1 MGCDGAWD
9 FTIPV
14 GVLFQSTH
22 PSGVR
27 HDPAWRCR
35 DCWRISIHAPQ
46 WGATQRPDRHQRRFP
61 ISIHAPQ
68 WGATI
73 GLLAGGFLVEISIH
87 APQWGAT
94 RAILSF
100 LVVQEISI
108 HAPQWGATLPL
119 RPRAGQTSN
128 FNPRTPVGC
137 DSRSPFR
144 RACIPIS
151 IHAPQWGATLPQ
163 YWHGSVVI
171 FQSTHPSGVR
181 LISMPQYLRLPNFN
195 PRTPVGCDALMIGP
209 ICSRKIS
216 IHAPQ
221 WGATTIP
228 DARFS
233 RRKFQSTHPSGVRR
247 GSSALDRLAIMI
259 SIHAPQWG
267 ATTFAITVITQYS
280 ISIHAP
286 QWGATITGQ
295 QSLCLVDISIHAPQW
310 GATLSAIAQRAE
322 GKHFNPRTPVGC
334 DVSTTPV
341 MRSR

>member
-1 MGCDGAWD
+1 MIFQSTHPSGVRPALCFHPSGAMDFNPRTPVGCDPTGLKISHRDTDFNPRTPVGCDADSTCPACRKWHFNPRTPVGCDADSTCPACRKWHFNPRTPVGCDGAWD

-137 DSRSPFR
+137 DSSRS
-144 RACIPIS
+144 
-151 IHAPQWGATLPQ
+151 G
-163 YWHGSVVI
+163 
-171 FQSTHPSGVR
+171 
-181 LISMPQYLRLPNFN
+181 
-195 PRTPVGCDALMIGP
+195 
-209 ICSRKIS
+209 
-216 IHAPQ
+216 
-221 WGATTIP
+221 
-228 DARFS
+228 
-233 RRKFQSTHPSGVRR
+233 
-247 GSSALDRLAIMI
+247 
-259 SIHAPQWG
+259 
-267 ATTFAITVITQYS
+267 
-280 ISIHAP
+280 
-286 QWGATITGQ
+286 
-295 QSLCLVDISIHAPQW
+295 
-310 GATLSAIAQRAE
+310 
-322 GKHFNPRTPVGC
+322 
-334 DVSTTPV
+334 
-341 MRSR
+341 

>member
-1 MGCDGAWD
+1 MWYDISIHAPQWGATATPLGTSPNSLFQSTHPSGVRRNITTIWVPAIKFQSTHPSGVRPKNLTALGVTDTISIHAPQWGATNLWSIRLQRCMNFNPRTPVGCDQEVRAQTLKLLQFQSTHPSGVRPALCFHPSGAMDFNPRTPVGCDPTGLKISHRDTDFNPRTPVGCDGAWD

-137 DSRSPFR
+137 DV
-144 RACIPIS
+144 
-151 IHAPQWGATLPQ
+151 
-163 YWHGSVVI
+163 YVVHLSY
-171 FQSTHPSGVR
+171 QLS
-181 LISMPQYLRLPNFN
+181 Q
-195 PRTPVGCDALMIGP
+195 
-209 ICSRKIS
+209 
-216 IHAPQ
+216 
-221 WGATTIP
+221 
-228 DARFS
+228 
-233 RRKFQSTHPSGVRR
+233 FQSTHPSGVRR
-247 GSSALDRLAIMI
+247 CR
-259 SIHAPQWG
+259 SIGMVRW
-267 ATTFAITVITQYS
+267 
-280 ISIHAP
+280 
-286 QWGATITGQ
+286 
-295 QSLCLVDISIHAPQW
+295 
-310 GATLSAIAQRAE
+310 
-322 GKHFNPRTPVGC
+322 
-334 DVSTTPV
+334 
-341 MRSR
+341 

>member
-1 MGCDGAWD
+1 MIFQSTHPSGVRPQRLWERALIAYFNPRTPVGCDVVGCHLAVVHGDISIHAPQWGATQHHHHLGAGDQISIHAPQWGATQKSHSIRRNRHHFNPRTPVGCDQEVRAQTLKLLQFQSTHPSGVRPALCFHPSGAMDFNPRTPVGCDPTGLKISHRDTDFNPRTPVGCDADSTCPACRKWHFNPRTPVGCDGAWD

-108 HAPQWGATLPL
+108 HAPQWGATGLAHL
-119 RPRAGQTSN
+119 N
-128 FNPRTPVGC
+128 TP
-137 DSRSPFR
+137 S
-144 RACIPIS
+144 
-151 IHAPQWGATLPQ
+151 Q
-163 YWHGSVVI
+163 
-171 FQSTHPSGVR
+171 
-181 LISMPQYLRLPNFN
+181 
-195 PRTPVGCDALMIGP
+195 
-209 ICSRKIS
+209 
-216 IHAPQ
+216 
-221 WGATTIP
+221 
-228 DARFS
+228 
-233 RRKFQSTHPSGVRR
+233 
-247 GSSALDRLAIMI
+247 
-259 SIHAPQWG
+259 
-267 ATTFAITVITQYS
+267 
-280 ISIHAP
+280 
-286 QWGATITGQ
+286 
-295 QSLCLVDISIHAPQW
+295 
-310 GATLSAIAQRAE
+310 
-322 GKHFNPRTPVGC
+322 
-334 DVSTTPV
+334 
-341 MRSR
+341 